1 MIKHIIIGPNCGTGE
16 QEPLNCCRMCGSFV
30 PDLDG
35 VVQKEQPIEV
45 HLTSDSFLT
54 LITAAVSLIFAIV
67 VHYTF
72 WGREGVPRVIYPAA
86 GFLLAMTAWQIQ
98 TYVRTGIMKM
108 QIDMLRPKRESV
120 PISAA

>member
-1 MIKHIIIGPNCGTGE
+1 MIKHIMFCPNCGTGE
-16 QEPLNCCRMCGSFV
+16 QEPLNFCRMCGSFV

-98 TYVRTGIMKM
+98 TYVRTGIMKK